1 MQARASFGGQTA
13 QSSAIT
19 VSTPPTANPPA
30 SLTAALE
37 NGLNARLSFSR
48 SAVTG
53 DSTSGF
59 KLTYKDEVITDCAD
73 VDGSVNLSSP
83 SMTTYLFEGLTAD
96 TEYHFGICAFNSAGT
111 PLSSPATTSL
121 TTAPAAPTGLSAT
134 VNSASQITLNWT
146 DASASNASYELVFT
160 GGGGGTISGLAGTDT
175 SYVHSGLSASTAYS
189 YSLRAVSSAGSSAAA
204 TASATTH
211 ASPPPDP
218 SGLAVLSKT
227 VSSITLG
234 WSSGGGSTSGYKL
247 AYQSG
252 ASAPANCASGTVVNL
267 GMVVSTTVSSLTA
280 NESYSF
286 RLCAVNSNPTPD
298 LSAGVT
304 HLNEAV
310 TQQPPAA
317 PSGLTAVA
325 ASTSQIN
332 LSWTDNSSAPLAET
346 DFELEQSTDQTNWS
360 ATSGNPVANAT
371 TASAGSLS
379 AGTLY
384 YFRLRAVGSG
394 GNSSY
399 ATTSGTTWSSAPSN
413 PTNFVL
419 DSKTVSSIT
428 LDWTS
433 AGAPTTGFKLAYQ
446 TGTSAPA
453 NCASGTVVNLGNVA
467 TTEVT
472 GLAKNQ
478 TYSFRLCALNSNPT
492 PDVSTG
498 VTLTSQVVE
507 LQAPDDVTDLAA
519 VADGSDTINLSW
531 SPVLGA
537 SSYSIWRHTNN
548 TDAIGSW
555 TQLTANESSTSY
567 ASTGL
572 SESTTYYY
580 RIKANNSAGGSA
592 GYDEAT
598 ASTETAGSA
607 YVIRGNTSNSTKST
621 IDGVAQ
627 NGICAS
633 GLCTSGS
640 PYTIPDNVS
649 ISDLELRNGA
659 HVIIPAGITGTTI
672 GNVSLDNSSSLTINK
687 EFPFTGNFSV
697 NSGTVTA
704 SAFSGTWN
712 TVPNPDVWEPLP
724 GVGNGKL
731 VFTVGGTLSVGAS
744 GTISM
749 DGKGYQGATSY
760 ARQGRSVLGPGIFSQ
775 NANGGGGGAADEY
788 CDDSGCNKGGGGGG
802 GYGSAGSSGS
812 DARPGSGG
820 QVVGTPEDFA
830 SNLYLGNG
838 GGSCYVYNSSGS
850 GGAGGGAI
858 KITAQAIQNAGT
870 ISSKG
875 ISGSNS
881 GQGCAGGSGSGGTIY
896 LTAQST
902 FQNTNVISV
911 AGGAAVYNGGA
922 GGSGR
927 MQIDNLADLA
937 LADPSGGAEFVIRGN
952 QSGNTTPS
960 SVNGFAE
967 YDFCDTGLCTS
978 SSKHTLA
985 SNRGTIGILDLRKGA
1000 YVVIP
1005 SDLTGTTINQV
1016 LIDESSVLEI
1026 NKDMTFTSM
1035 TLTSGTITG
1044 SAYSSGTAAVG
1055 NGRLIFTVTGTL
1067 SVGASGVISMDGKGY
1082 QGGVANKQG
1091 RSVLGLGTFSQNP
1104 NGGGG
1109 GAASEY
1115 CDDGG
1120 CNQGGGGGGGYGSAG
1135 GSGSDAYPG
1144 YGGQVVGTPED
1155 FASNLYLGNGGGSCY
1170 VNGGNGG
1177 AGGGAVKITAQ
1188 IIQNAGTIS
1197 SKGVSG
1203 IYPGWGCAG
1212 GSGSGG
1218 TIYLTAQTSFQNTN
1232 VISVAGGAAVNDGGA
1247 GGSGR
1252 LQIDNL
1258 ADLALADPSG
1268 GAQFVIR
1275 GNQSGNTTPS
1285 SVNGFAR
1292 YNFCVTGLCSSSS
1305 KHTLPSNRG
1314 TIGTLDLRKGAY
1326 VVIPATLTGTTIN
1339 EVIVDESSTLEINKD
1354 MTFTSIT
1361 LTSGTITGSAYSS
1374 GTPDVGNGRLVFTVG
1389 TISIAAAGSISMDGK
1404 GYPGGTGYQRQ
1415 GQSPSGVGTT
1425 SRNANGGGGGGAST
1439 YCDDSGCSSG
1449 GGGGGGYS
1457 TAGSSGAD
1465 GDPGAGGGTYSAGSP
1480 VAMGSGGGSCYNASS
1495 LGGAGGGVIQITAT
1509 SLTSAGSISSRG
1521 TQGNTT
1527 TCSGGSGSGG
1537 AVYIQAS
1544 TYSNTGSLS
1553 VAGGATL
1560 GNGGAGGT
1568 GRTQIN

>member
-531 SPVLGA
+531 SAVLGA

-555 TQLTANESSTSY
+555 TQLTTNETGTSYESVGLEESSQYYYRIKASNGIGFSPGYDEATDTTGASGPAVHRVFISSTTTTGNIGGVAAADTICQNLANAQSLGGAWKSILAHSANTHASRITITHPIYDMRPIGSGGGRQIASSATQLWSGTLDFPIHYTETGGNSGSASAWTGDTSSHCSDWGSAAGNASFSQTSSSSGTGCNDPRVYWLAYRSTNDYDECQGPNLSACSAARRLYCIEQYPTKLSATSSGIDSIALTWTAVPGASSYTIWRHTNNTDALGSWTQLTSSATGTTYSSTGLSVDTRYYYRIKASNSNASSLPYDEASSKTRAYGHRIFISSTTTNGDMGGVSAADTICQNLANNRALGGAWKSVLAVSSQTIASRITVTHPVYDLRPEGIGGPRQIASTATQLKSQTLSYPIHYNESSISTGAASVWTGDINNHCTDWDSTAGSAVFGETSASMGTGCNDPRVYWLAYRGTNDYGECGDPYGTSCAAARRLYCIEQYPTKLSAAAGGTDTINLTWTAVPGASNYTIWRHTNNTDAIGSWTLLTSTATGTSY

-572 SESTTYYY
+572 SSATQYYY
-580 RIKANNSAGGSA
+580 RIAANNTGIVSLE
-592 GYDEAT
+592 YDEAT
-598 ASTETAGSA
+598 SKTRAVGHRIFVTSTTTNGNIGGIAGA
-607 YVIRGNTSNSTKST
+607 DAFCQTRAN
-621 IDGVAQ
+621 AQ
-627 NGICAS
+627 SLG
-633 GLCTSGS
+633 GS
-640 PYTIPDNVS
+640 WKAI
-649 ISDLELRNGA
+649 L
-659 HVIIPAGITGTTI
+659 
-672 GNVSLDNSSSLTINK
+672 
-687 EFPFTGNFSV
+687 
-697 NSGTVTA
+697 
-704 SAFSGTWN
+704 
-712 TVPNPDVWEPLP
+712 
-724 GVGNGKL
+724 
-731 VFTVGGTLSVGAS
+731 
-744 GTISM
+744 
-749 DGKGYQGATSY
+749 ATST
-760 ARQGRSVLGPGIFSQ
+760 QSI
-775 NANGGGGGAADEY
+775 ADRI
-788 CDDSGCNKGGGGGG
+788 DSI
-802 GYGSAGSSGS
+802 
-812 DARPGSGG
+812 
-820 QVVGTPEDFA
+820 V
-830 SNLYLGNG
+830 SNP
-838 GGSCYVYNSSGS
+838 V
-850 GGAGGGAI
+850 
-858 KITAQAIQNAGT
+858 
-870 ISSKG
+870 
-875 ISGSNS
+875 
-881 GQGCAGGSGSGGTIY
+881 
-896 LTAQST
+896 
-902 FQNTNVISV
+902 F
-911 AGGAAVYNGGA
+911 
-922 GGSGR
+922 
-927 MQIDNLADLA
+927 
-937 LADPSGGAEFVIRGN
+937 
-952 QSGNTTPS
+952 
-960 SVNGFAE
+960 
-967 YDFCDTGLCTS
+967 
-978 SSKHTLA
+978 
-985 SNRGTIGILDLRKGA
+985 DLRPEG
-1000 YVVIP
+1000 I
-1005 SDLTGTTINQV
+1005 
-1016 LIDESSVLEI
+1016 
-1026 NKDMTFTSM
+1026 
-1035 TLTSGTITG
+1035 
-1044 SAYSSGTAAVG
+1044 
-1055 NGRLIFTVTGTL
+1055 
-1067 SVGASGVISMDGKGY
+1067 
-1082 QGGVANKQG
+1082 GGPRQIADTDTQLK
-1091 RSVLGLGTFSQNP
+1091 SQI
-1104 NGGGG
+1104 
-1109 GAASEY
+1109 
-1115 CDDGG
+1115 
-1120 CNQGGGGGGGYGSAG
+1120 
-1135 GSGSDAYPG
+1135 
-1144 YGGQVVGTPED
+1144 
-1155 FASNLYLGNGGGSCY
+1155 L
-1170 VNGGNGG
+1170 
-1177 AGGGAVKITAQ
+1177 
-1188 IIQNAGTIS
+1188 
-1197 SKGVSG
+1197 
-1203 IYPGWGCAG
+1203 
-1212 GSGSGG
+1212 
-1218 TIYLTAQTSFQNTN
+1218 
-1232 VISVAGGAAVNDGGA
+1232 
-1247 GGSGR
+1247 
-1252 LQIDNL
+1252 
-1258 ADLALADPSG
+1258 
-1268 GAQFVIR
+1268 
-1275 GNQSGNTTPS
+1275 
-1285 SVNGFAR
+1285 
-1292 YNFCVTGLCSSSS
+1292 NFPIHYT
-1305 KHTLPSNRG
+1305 
-1314 TIGTLDLRKGAY
+1314 
-1326 VVIPATLTGTTIN
+1326 
-1339 EVIVDESSTLEINKD
+1339 ESSTSLSNGYVW
-1354 MTFTSIT
+1354 TGH
-1361 LTSGTITGSAYSS
+1361 SGGYHCSNWGATTGNAYY
-1374 GTPDVGNGRLVFTVG
+1374 GEVG
-1389 TISIAAAGSISMDGK
+1389 TDM
-1404 GYPGGTGYQRQ
+1404 GTGCN
-1415 GQSPSGVGTT
+1415 SPRSYWLAYHSTDDYGSCT
-1425 SRNANGGGGGGAST
+1425 SP
-1439 YCDDSGCSSG
+1439 YWFPCSSALRL
-1449 GGGGGGYS
+1449 Y
-1457 TAGSSGAD
+1457 
-1465 GDPGAGGGTYSAGSP
+1465 
-1480 VAMGSGGGSCYNASS
+1480 C
-1495 LGGAGGGVIQITAT
+1495 IEQ
-1509 SLTSAGSISSRG
+1509 
-1521 TQGNTT
+1521 
-1527 TCSGGSGSGG
+1527 
-1537 AVYIQAS
+1537 
-1544 TYSNTGSLS
+1544 
-1553 VAGGATL
+1553 
-1560 GNGGAGGT
+1560 
-1568 GRTQIN
+1568 